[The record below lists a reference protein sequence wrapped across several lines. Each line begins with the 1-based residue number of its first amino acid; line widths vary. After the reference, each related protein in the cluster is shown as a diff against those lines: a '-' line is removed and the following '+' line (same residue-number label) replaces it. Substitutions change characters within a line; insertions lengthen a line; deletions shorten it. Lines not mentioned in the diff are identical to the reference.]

1 MENETIQK
9 KSFTNACLKHKEFS
23 HLLFENCDFTQCH
36 LTGTR
41 FLECRFISCN
51 WSLTKIDSARLQDV
65 SFEKSKCVGVDF
77 SRCDPLFLSLAFVDC
92 LIDTCNFS
100 HLNLK
105 NTPFRA
111 CTIKETH
118 FTECNLMNAQ
128 FCESNL
134 LGSVFHKSDLT
145 KANFIAAINYSINP
159 LSNKLSKAQFSH
171 PDVLNLLKY
180 LEIIIE

>member
-1 MENETIQK
+1 MEHETIQRQ
-9 KSFTNACLKHKEFS
+9 SFAKTCLKSEVFS
-23 HLLFENCDFTQCH
+23 HVLFESCDFTQSV
-36 LTGTR
+36 LTGAR
-41 FLECRFISCN
+41 FLECRFVSCN
-51 WSLTKIDSARLQDV
+51 WSLTKIDGTRLQDV
-65 SFEKSKCVGVDF
+65 SFEKGKCVGVDF
-77 SRCDPLFLSLAFVDC
+77 SKCDPLFLSLAFTNC

-128 FCESNL
+128 FGESNL
-134 LGSVFHKSDLT
+134 IGSIFHKSDLT

-159 LSNKLSKAQFSH
+159 LTNKLTKAQFSN
-171 PDVLNLLKY
+171 PEVLNLLKY
-180 LEIIIE
+180 LEITIE